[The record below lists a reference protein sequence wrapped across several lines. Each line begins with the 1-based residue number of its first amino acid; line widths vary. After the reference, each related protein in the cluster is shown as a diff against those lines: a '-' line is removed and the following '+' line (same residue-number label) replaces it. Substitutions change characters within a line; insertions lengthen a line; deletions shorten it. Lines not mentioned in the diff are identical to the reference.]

1 MIDFSVCVHLTPE
14 EFATVY
20 PSAKLHHT
28 AKHPMY
34 CSVNDSSP
42 YYRYSG
48 RFGTGFV
55 RLRPLPLPERLV
67 CPCLCLVEY
76 WIIEKKGKKN

>member
-1 MIDFSVCVHLTPE
+1 MKMINFSDCVHLTPT
-14 EFATVY
+14 EFAAVY

-34 CSVNDSSP
+34 CSKKDNSP
-42 YYRYSG
+42 YFKYHG

-55 RLRPLPLPERLV
+55 RLRPLNDPDASPR
-67 CPCLCLVEY
+67 LCLIEY
-76 WIIEKKGKKN
+76 WIIKK